1 MQRGAHIEL
10 DGKILKVRT
19 KAMDEASSVV
29 VVDFRFTNPSNYNFV
44 VREVGVSIE
53 DKDGKILD
61 GSQVSE
67 LDARRLFEYYPQ
79 LGQKY
84 NDSLLMKNKMA
95 PHQTFDRM
103 IAARFEAPESALES
117 RKNLTVRIVDLD
129 GPTSELHEKK

>member
-1 MQRGAHIEL
+1 M
-10 DGKILKVRT
+10 
-19 KAMDEASSVV
+19 
-29 VVDFRFTNPSNYNFV
+29 
-44 VREVGVSIE
+44 
-53 DKDGKILD
+53 
-61 GSQVSE
+61 SE

-84 NDSLLMKNKMA
+84 NDSLLMKNKLA